1 MTYVKVNVNKPS
13 KISPGKGGDK
23 MAELTLVDASDVLT
37 LAQRDA
43 KGIKITGNHTFKP
56 GAYAIKLY
64 VTQDSIAGKI
74 TSEGEIDAEGIMQ
87 ELVVAHPGSAQE
99 IREFRSNWLNRD
111 AIAFVKKCSD
121 NTVDQYGDKCAVLR
135 MQFEHTD
142 DKDQNK
148 TVFTFKSAVKGPD
161 IAIYEGTLTLAEPV
175 ALVDADATTIDL
187 TAGEGEYQLQDNT
200 GATVLTTATNA
211 TDGIVFTLIGSGGSN
226 PASITG
232 DDFVLKNG
240 TAWSGLAN
248 ATITFKAFKDGA
260 ASWKFFELS
269 RS

>member
-1 MTYVKVNVNKPS
+1 MYVKVNVAKPTR
-13 KISPGKGGDK
+13 ISPGKGGDK
-23 MAELTLVDASDVLT
+23 MAELTLVDANDVLT
-37 LAQRDA
+37 LAQRDS
-43 KGIKITGNHTFKP
+43 KGIKITGNHVFKP

-64 VTQDSIAGKI
+64 VTQDSIAGKA

-87 ELVVAHPGSAQE
+87 EIVVAHPGSAAE

-135 MQFEHTD
+135 MKFEHTD

-148 TVFTFKSAVKGPD
+148 TVFTFASAVKGPD

-175 ALVDADATTIDL
+175 ALVDADATTINL

-200 GATVLTTATNA
+200 GATVITTCTNA
-211 TDGIVFTLIGSGGSN
+211 TDGLVFTLIGSGGTN
-226 PASITG
+226 PASISG
-232 DDFVLKNG
+232 GDFVLKNG
-240 TAWSGLAN
+240 TAWSGLVN

-260 ASWKFFELS
+260 ATWKFFELS